1 MTNYNKKDKYCN
13 VLYSSQNQIN
23 YATNTYVDNIT
34 VLGIIVEGPASQRA
48 QGVVNSSRGEEDSK
62 PELLNYGGRTR
73 VIVLCWCVNKR
84 KSQKAGKRRRHSEKW
99 GKIL

>member
-1 MTNYNKKDKYCN
+1 MSSIENSYNFDLKHAFIFN
-13 VLYSSQNQIN
+13 FPALEP
-23 YATNTYVDNIT
+23 TIT
-34 VLGIIVEGPASQRA
+34 ILGIIVDGPASQRA

>member
-1 MTNYNKKDKYCN
+1 MIDITI
-13 VLYSSQNQIN
+13 LGII
-23 YATNTYVDNIT
+23 VDGVTI
-34 VLGIIVEGPASQRA
+34 LGIIVEGPASQRA